1 MRPHFGMGFPNVD
14 ADPKSIF
21 FGSFLEGWIGCRI
34 FYFLHEV
41 WDWYCNDLTVSQI
54 KPL

>member
-21 FGSFLEGWIGCRI
+21 LVHFWRDGLDAEFFIFCMKFGIGI
-34 FYFLHEV
+34 V
-41 WDWYCNDLTVSQI
+41 MT
-54 KPL
+54 